1 MDHPV
6 LKKVYDDL
14 KDKMDKAVSSLKDEM
29 GTIRT
34 GRANPALLDRIRVDY
49 FGTPTDLR
57 QMASITVPD
66 PRTLAIQPWDKTALK
81 EIEKAILK
89 SDLGLNP
96 NNDGK
101 LIRLTIPELTQERRS
116 DLVKQVKKKGE
127 EKKIHMRNF
136 RREANEVIKKEQK
149 DGRLTED
156 DSKHGLDH
164 VQKMTDEYIVKLDQV
179 VKHKEDDVMQ
189 V

>member
-6 LKKVYDDL
+6 LKTIYDDL
-14 KDKMDKAVSSLKDEM
+14 KGKMDKVVAALKEEM

-49 FGTPTDLR
+49 YGTPTDLR
-57 QMASITVPD
+57 SMASITVPD
-66 PRTLAIQPWDKTALK
+66 PRTLAITPWDKGALK

-89 SDLGLNP
+89 SDLGLTP

-101 LIRLTIPELTQERRS
+101 LIRLMIPELTQDRRN
-116 DLVKQVKKKGE
+116 DLVKQVRKKGE
-127 EKKIHMRNF
+127 EKKIQVRNL
-136 RREANEVIKKEQK
+136 RREGNEAVKKEQK
-149 DGRLTED
+149 DGRVTED
-156 DSKHGLDH
+156 EEKQGLDR
-164 VQKMTDEYIVKLDQV
+164 VQRMTDEFVVKLDEV
-179 VKHKEDDVMQ
+179 VRHKEEDVMQ